1 MQKIARMTQK
11 IARRIRR
18 KRTIRRRPS
27 QRLLGLA
34 RNGGSVF
41 LWIVCGESIPELS
54 GTGVFASPLHNL
66 AIRANSQ
73 TGLAGN
79 GDSYLYRSRSLSH
92 WIDPADGTRPQP
104 MPTDQNHFAVSS
116 CFSERN
122 GNTEASQAQ
131 TELIGLPVPP
141 PLANSLFEAAPI
153 CGFVRNVR
161 CHNIAVNRDHHLV
174 LVTVGRHARQPAS
187 SAALGTLSFFV
198 ACRVPTARLRSQK
211 EAKHEFCQ
219 AHRLRPA
226 IISRPRTDH
235 LSITPCR

>member
-11 IARRIRR
+11 NGAQNTH
-18 KRTIRRRPS
+18 KKGAIRRRPS
-27 QRLLGLA
+27 QRLLVLA

-131 TELIGLPVPP
+131 TELIG
-141 PLANSLFEAAPI
+141 
-153 CGFVRNVR
+153 
-161 CHNIAVNRDHHLV
+161 
-174 LVTVGRHARQPAS
+174 TAS
-187 SAALGTLSFFV
+187 TTSTGEFSF
-198 ACRVPTARLRSQK
+198 RSRTNLRIR
-211 EAKHEFCQ
+211 A
-219 AHRLRPA
+219 
-226 IISRPRTDH
+226 
-235 LSITPCR
+235 